1 MKHTLRLLFTIA
13 LLFSASA
20 AFAACEGRLPSS
32 AQRAINPNSPNLETF
47 SASVR
52 YYANIQRCKLRLTP
66 FTADAGL
73 LNAAT
78 VHSTYM
84 ASAQNLTHNSN
95 VRGYRNLKERMRSS
109 NVSMRTAGEN
119 IGQNFLYVLGGKRI
133 SLASRGRCQF
143 TYSDT
148 GAVVPQHSYASLASE
163 LVLSWMASPD
173 HRHNLTNRRFTRME
187 ASFGFR
193 ADKSTCGYIYASQNF
208 AG

>member
-1 MKHTLRLLFTIA
+1 MKHVLRTLLTVA
-13 LLFSASA
+13 LLFSANA
-20 AFAACEGRLPSS
+20 AFAACEGRLPAG
-32 AQRAINPNSPNLETF
+32 AQRAINPNNPDLKTF
-47 SASVR
+47 SAAVR
-52 YYANIQRCKLRLTP
+52 YYANIDRCKRGLTP
-66 FTADAGL
+66 FAADAGL

-84 ASAQNLTHNSN
+84 ARVQNLTHKSN

-119 IGQNFLYVLGGKRI
+119 IGQNFLYVLGGKSI

-143 TYSDT
+143 TYADT
-148 GAVVPQHSYASLASE
+148 GAAVPQHSYGSLAAE
-163 LVLSWMASPD
+163 LVRAWMASPS
-173 HRHNLTNRRFTRME
+173 HRENLRNRRFNRME

-193 ADKSTCGYIYASQNF
+193 ADDSTCGFIYASQNF